1 MPSSLEG
8 ALEAIKKHEDF
19 LTTMEASEE
28 KINCVVESGRRLVS
42 DGNANGDK
50 IQEKADSIEER
61 YGEREKTIVCMLK
74 QRSVFPAACYT
85 LFMVTEEL

>member
-1 MPSSLEG
+1 MRERDMKRLADDCKGMFSPSLQEYVLSHTEMPSSLQG

-28 KINCVVESGRRLVS
+28 KINGVVDSGRRLVS
-42 DGNANGDK
+42 DGNANTDK

-61 YGEREKTIVCMLK
+61 
-74 QRSVFPAACYT
+74 
-85 LFMVTEEL
+85 

>member
-19 LTTMEASEE
+19 MTTMEASEE
-28 KINCVVESGRRLVS
+28 KINGVVESGRRLVS
-42 DGNANGDK
+42 EGNAEK

-61 YGEREKTIVCMLK
+61 
-74 QRSVFPAACYT
+74 
-85 LFMVTEEL
+85 